1 MTLCAKEMNAA
12 EASLI
17 HSLDVL
23 GTFLADDCV
32 DSDSKAFIA
41 GLRRGLT
48 EALIVL
54 RRTSN

>member
-1 MTLCAKEMNAA
+1 MNSEDAMTLCAKEMNLA

-23 GTFLADDCV
+23 GTFLADDSV
-32 DSDSKAFIA
+32 DADSKAFIA

-48 EALIVL
+48 
-54 RRTSN
+54 